1 MQGLECRRYKMKNP
15 LKKFDCYFDFSQFV
29 FGVSSGAIQYS
40 LYFGFFVL
48 AFDKYERVTESIL
61 SQEEIDGLLDA
72 MDGAIKKK
80 GNEKE
85 NQ

>member
-1 MQGLECRRYKMKNP
+1 MKEL
-15 LKKFDCYFDFSQFV
+15 LKRFDCYFDFSQFV

-48 AFDKYERVTESIL
+48 ALDKYERVDESIL

-72 MDGAIKKK
+72 MDEAIKEKK
-80 GNEKE
+80 NEKKH
-85 NQ
+85 